1 MSNCSNQCR
10 LCDNLIISV
19 SVTVVGTDLVVDIPA
34 GSYGNCDVFCI
45 VIAQTIPDTATINM
59 PVSISIGGDTTTLY
73 PLVDRCGIQL
83 VASEL
88 RTRTRYKT
96 VVRTNATS
104 GVFRLCNKLCNR
116 TVNNLTALPVPA
128 TATAP
133 AEA

>member
-1 MSNCSNQCR
+1 MANCTNSCR
-10 LCDNLIISV
+10 LCDRLIISD

-34 GSYGNCDVFCI
+34 GSYGNCDSYCI

-59 PVSISIGGDTTTLY
+59 PVSISIGGVTTTLY

-96 VVRTNATS
+96 CVRTNATG
-104 GVFRLCNKLCNR
+104 GVFRLFNKVCNR
-116 TVNNLTALPVPA
+116 TTNNLTALP
-128 TATAP
+128 AP
-133 AEA
+133 TEAAGAEA

>member
-83 VASEL
+83 VATEL

-116 TVNNLTALPVPA
+116 TVHNLTALPVPT

>member
-1 MSNCSNQCR
+1 MANCTNSCR
-10 LCDNLIISV
+10 LCDRLIISD

-34 GSYGNCDVFCI
+34 GSYGNCDTYCI

-88 RTRTRYKT
+88 RTRTRYKVT
-96 VVRTNATS
+96 VRTNATG
-104 GVFRLCNKLCNR
+104 GVFRLFNKVCNR
-116 TVNNLTALPVPA
+116 TTNNLTALP
-128 TATAP
+128 AP
-133 AEA
+133 EADEA

>member
-128 TATAP
+128 TAP